1 MPFALVCVDV
11 AHADVDRLFHYA
23 LGEAAPLIG
32 QRVWVPFGRGSKPVL
47 GYVTGLSDSLPN
59 DVPPEKV
66 KALLGV
72 CEDFP
77 VLTPENLA
85 LAFWMRDK
93 YYTTLAACIR
103 CITPTSKS
111 DGRFPGTRRPKGNK
125 AMPQPGAVTLTD
137 EQQVAVRHIITSFD
151 EAFPCCADASFH
163 ACNYDPD
170 AVGGACNDSV
180 NPVDCACND
189 NVSPV
194 DCAYNDNANP
204 VGSLNLAK
212 DRLSK
217 PILLHGVTGSGKT
230 EVYLHGIS
238 HVISMGRQAIV
249 LVPEIALTPQMVNLF
264 TARFG
269 KAVAVTH
276 SRLTAGERFQI
287 WKQALDGEVSLII
300 GPRSAVF
307 APFKRLGLIVIDEE
321 HEHSYHSDITPKY
334 DARAVAVKRGEL
346 SNAVVVLGSATPSL
360 ESYSRAVG
368 DTGRR
373 KAEGGEQKA
382 DVSSQKSEVGGQKA
396 DASSQMSGGVGQ
408 KTEGGE
414 SEGHFQVVDA
424 YSLIKM
430 TKRVNQTFPKV
441 TVLDMRR
448 ELTRGNTSLFAAAFK
463 TALAETLA
471 AGKQAIL
478 FLNRRGHSTF
488 VSCRLCGLVMACDHC
503 RVNYT
508 YHTGTGGGR
517 LVCHYCGR
525 GGAMPKVCPVCE
537 SVHIKQFGAGTQKVE
552 EEVKRLFPDA
562 ATLRMDMDTT
572 RGKHGHAKILD
583 MFRKGDGQ
591 ILIGTQMVA
600 KGLDFPNV
608 VLVCVVSADLS
619 LFTGDFRAGE
629 YTFQLLTQV
638 AGRAGR
644 AAGDVGQVFLQ
655 TYNPE
660 HYALELAK
668 NGDYE
673 AFYAHEIGLR
683 RAMLYP
689 PFSHVF
695 SIMLSGPDEKGV
707 IAALRKLWAI
717 MDYSKKISESGKTS
731 NQFEL
736 LGMSP
741 AYVSKI
747 KNQFR
752 WKILV
757 KCNNE
762 EPLKAFVLYC
772 VRKLRENDPLTGIN
786 LHLTLDPVM
795 LD

>member
-1 MPFALVCVDV
+1 MSVLCAVYALVCVDV
-11 AHADVDRLFHYA
+11 THTDVDRLFHYA
-23 LGEAAPLIG
+23 VPKDVIPIAG

-47 GYVTGLSDSLPN
+47 GYVTGFSDSLPE

-103 CITPTSKS
+103 CITPASKA
-111 DGRFPGTRRPKGNK
+111 DGRFPGTRSRKGTG
-125 AMPQPGAVTLTD
+125 AIAQESAVTLTE
-137 EQQVAVRHIITSFD
+137 EQQVAVEHII
-151 EAFPCCADASFH
+151 ASI
-163 ACNYDPD
+163 N
-170 AVGGACNDSV
+170 NDMRV
-180 NPVDCACND
+180 KTCPRA
-189 NVSPV
+189 
-194 DCAYNDNANP
+194 
-204 VGSLNLAK
+204 
-212 DRLSK
+212 

-230 EVYLHGIS
+230 EVYLHAIA
-238 HVISMGRQAIV
+238 HVLSTGQQAIV

-269 KAVAVTH
+269 SAVAVTH

-287 WKQALDGEVSLII
+287 WKQALDGEISLII

-307 APFKRLGLIVIDEE
+307 TPFKRLGLIVIDEE
-321 HEHSYHSDITPKY
+321 HEHTYHSDTTPKY
-334 DARAVAVKRGEL
+334 DARTVAIKRCEL
-346 SNAVVVLGSATPSL
+346 SDAVVVLGSATPSL
-360 ESYSRAVG
+360 ESYARAVG
-368 DTGRR
+368 DITS
-373 KAEGGEQKA
+373 
-382 DVSSQKSEVGGQKA
+382 D
-396 DASSQMSGGVGQ
+396 
-408 KTEGGE
+408 TEAPY
-414 SEGHFQVVDA
+414 F
-424 YSLIKM
+424 LIKM
-430 TKRVNQTFPKV
+430 TQRVNQTFPEV

-448 ELTRGNTSLFAAAFK
+448 ELTRGNTSLFANSFK
-463 TALAETLA
+463 EALAETLA
-471 AGKQAIL
+471 AGKQVIL
-478 FLNRRGHSTF
+478 FLNRRGHSSF
-488 VSCRLCGLVMACDHC
+488 VSCRLCGFVMACDRC

-508 YHTGTGGGR
+508 YHQNGR

-525 GGAMPKVCPVCE
+525 GMAMPKACPVCE
-537 SVHIKQFGAGTQKVE
+537 SVHIKQFGAGTQKVDE
-552 EEVKRLFPDA
+552 EIAQLFPGV

-572 RGKHGHAKILD
+572 RGKHGHAKILEA
-583 MFRKGDGQ
+583 FKKGEAQ

-655 TYNPE
+655 TYNPG

-668 NGDYE
+668 NADYE
-673 AFYAHEIGLR
+673 ALYTHEIALR
-683 RAMLYP
+683 RVMAYP

-695 SIMLSGPDEKGV
+695 SVMLSGPDEKDV
-707 IAALRKLWAI
+707 ISALRKLWAI
-717 MDYSKKISESGKTS
+717 MEYSKKISESGKS
-731 NQFEL
+731 KSRFEL

-741 AYVSKI
+741 AFVSKI

-757 KCNNE
+757 KCQEE
-762 EPLKAFVLYC
+762 EPLKAFMLYC
-772 VRKLRENDPLTGIN
+772 TRKLRENDPLTGIN
-786 LHLTLDPVM
+786 IHLTLNPVM

>member
-11 AHADVDRLFHYA
+11 THTDVDRLFHYA
-23 LGEAAPLIG
+23 VPEGMAPRMG
-32 QRVWVPFGRGSKPVL
+32 QRVWVPFGKGSKPVL
-47 GYVTGLSDSLPN
+47 GYVMGFSDCLP
-59 DVPPEKV
+59 DEVPPEKV
-66 KALLGV
+66 KALFGV
-72 CEDFP
+72 CEDFA
-77 VLTPENLA
+77 VLTQDNMA

-103 CITPTSKS
+103 CITPASKA
-111 DGRFPGTRRPKGNK
+111 DGKFPGTRRRKTS
-125 AMPQPGAVTLTD
+125 GAVAKPATVTLTD
-137 EQQVAVRHIITSFD
+137 EQKAAVEHIIAKVDATTPPLPG
-151 EAFPCCADASFH
+151 EAPPPSLRGEAEAIQGRGLLRYAQCSYVDGDGGVH
-163 ACNYDPD
+163 NDG
-170 AVGGACNDSV
+170 GGACE
-180 NPVDCACND
+180 
-189 NVSPV
+189 
-194 DCAYNDNANP
+194 
-204 VGSLNLAK
+204 
-212 DRLSK
+212 

-230 EVYLHGIS
+230 EVYLHAIS
-238 HVISMGRQAIV
+238 HVLSQGRQAIV

-269 KAVAVTH
+269 DAVAVTH

-287 WKQALDGEVSLII
+287 WKQALDGEISLVI

-307 APFKRLGLIVIDEE
+307 TPFTRLGLIVIDEE
-321 HEHSYHSDITPKY
+321 HEHSYHSDTTPKY
-334 DARAVAVKRGEL
+334 DARAVAIKRGEL
-346 SNAVVVLGSATPSL
+346 AGAVVVLGSATPSL
-360 ESYSRAVG
+360 ESYARAVG
-368 DTGRR
+368 DTSLPGSR
-373 KAEGGEQKA
+373 A
-382 DVSSQKSEVGGQKA
+382 VSDTSSPDSRTVGDTA
-396 DASSQMSGGVGQ
+396 LPS
-408 KTEGGE
+408 
-414 SEGHFQVVDA
+414 
-424 YSLIKM
+424 YSLVKM
-430 TKRVNQTFPKV
+430 TRRVNQTFPEV
-441 TVLDMRR
+441 TILDMRR
-448 ELTRGNTSLFAAAFK
+448 ELTQGNTSLFSTKFK
-463 TALAETLA
+463 HALTETLA

-478 FLNRRGHSTF
+478 FLNRRGHSPF

-508 YHTGTGGGR
+508 YHLTTGAGK

-525 GGAMPKVCPVCE
+525 GGTMPKTCPVCE

-552 EEVKRLFPDA
+552 EEIERLFPGV

-583 MFRKGDGQ
+583 TFKKGDAQ

-644 AAGDVGQVFLQ
+644 ATGDVGRVFLQ
-655 TYNPE
+655 TYNPD
-660 HYALELAK
+660 HYALQLAK
-668 NGDYE
+668 SGDYE
-673 AFYAHEIGLR
+673 ALYTHEIGLR
-683 RAMLYP
+683 QAMMYP

-695 SIMLSGPDEKGV
+695 SIMLSGPDEKNV
-707 IAALRKLWAI
+707 ITALRKLWAI
-717 MDYSKKISESGKTS
+717 MDYSRQLSAGNKPK

-741 AYVSKI
+741 ALVSKI

-757 KCNNE
+757 KCNKE

-772 VRKLRENDPLTGIN
+772 VRKLRENDPLTGMNI
-786 LHLTLDPVM
+786 HLNLDPVM

>member
-1 MPFALVCVDV
+1 MRFALICVDV
-11 AHADVDRLFHYA
+11 THTDVDRLFHYA
-23 LGEAAPLIG
+23 VPGEVEPAIG

-47 GYVTGLSDSLPN
+47 GYVMGFSDVLPD

-66 KALLGV
+66 KALFGV

-93 YYTTLAACIR
+93 YYTTLASCVR
-103 CITPTSKS
+103 CITPTSKA
-111 DGRFPGTRRPKGNK
+111 DGKFPGTRRRKGS
-125 AMPQPGAVTLTD
+125 GAAIEPAVVMLTA
-137 EQQVAVRHIITSFD
+137 EQQVAVEDII
-151 EAFPCCADASFH
+151 ASSD
-163 ACNYDPD
+163 N
-170 AVGGACNDSV
+170 GGFN
-180 NPVDCACND
+180 
-189 NVSPV
+189 
-194 DCAYNDNANP
+194 
-204 VGSLNLAK
+204 
-212 DRLSK
+212 K

-230 EVYLHGIS
+230 EVYLHAIS
-238 HVISMGRQAIV
+238 HVLSKGQQAIV
-249 LVPEIALTPQMVNLF
+249 LVPEIALTPQIVNIF
-264 TARFG
+264 TMRFG
-269 KAVAVTH
+269 DAVAVTH

-321 HEHSYHSDITPKY
+321 HEHSYHSDTTPKY
-334 DARAVAVKRGEL
+334 DARAVAIKRGEL
-346 SNAVVVLGSATPSL
+346 SNAIVVLGSATPSL
-360 ESYSRAVG
+360 ESYFRAVG
-368 DTGRR
+368 DTGRQG
-373 KAEGGEQKA
+373 AGDENLQNY
-382 DVSSQKSEVGGQKA
+382 A
-396 DASSQMSGGVGQ
+396 DASKDMIAP
-408 KTEGGE
+408 
-414 SEGHFQVVDA
+414 A
-424 YSLIKM
+424 YSLLRM
-430 TKRVNQTFPKV
+430 TKRVNQTFPEV

-448 ELTRGNTSLFAAAFK
+448 ELARGNSSLFASTFK
-463 TALAETLA
+463 EALAETLT

-478 FLNRRGHSTF
+478 FLNRRGHSSF
-488 VSCRLCGLVMACDHC
+488 VSCRLCGFVMACDHC

-508 YHTGTGGGR
+508 YHTGTGGAVSNLNGTGGR

-525 GGAMPKVCPVCE
+525 GCAMPKSCPICE

-552 EEVKRLFPDA
+552 EEIEQLFPGV

-572 RGKHGHAKILD
+572 RGKHGHAKILEA
-583 MFRKGDGQ
+583 FRKGEAQ

-644 AAGDVGQVFLQ
+644 AAGDVGRVFLQ
-655 TYNPE
+655 TYNPD
-660 HYALELAK
+660 HYALTMAK
-668 NGDYE
+668 QADYE
-673 AFYAHEIGLR
+673 ALYDHEIGIR
-683 RAMLYP
+683 RAMRYP
-689 PFSHVF
+689 PFSYVF
-695 SIMLSGPDEKGV
+695 SVMISGPDEKGV
-707 IAALRKLWAI
+707 IYALQKLWAI
-717 MDYSKKISESGKTS
+717 MEYSKGRSKY
-731 NQFEL
+731 QFEL

-741 AYVSKI
+741 AFVSKI

-757 KCNNE
+757 KCDNE

-772 VRKLRENDPLTGIN
+772 ARKLRENDPLTGMN
-786 LHLTLDPVM
+786 LHLTLNPVM
-795 LD
+795 LE